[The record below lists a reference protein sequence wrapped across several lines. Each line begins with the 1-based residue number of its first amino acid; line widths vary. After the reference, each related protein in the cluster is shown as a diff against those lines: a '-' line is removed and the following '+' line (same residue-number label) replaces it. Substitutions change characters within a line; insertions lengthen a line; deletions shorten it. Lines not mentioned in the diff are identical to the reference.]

1 MKTYTIRLSVLN
13 MTKYAW
19 DIVSQR
25 NIDSTLTISASD
37 FLRDFGLAGALTAKC
52 NEEEREFFDELY
64 ELYRGNNHEL

>member
-13 MTKYAW
+13 MTKDGW
-19 DIVSQR
+19 NVVSQR
-25 NIDSTLTISASD
+25 GIDSSITISASD

-64 ELYRGNNHEL
+64 ELYRGNK